1 MAENPTQDEGSA
13 LSKKLINVIK
23 KSDKLFRDLQKNTAE
38 MIDTIQEVWVLFKDE
53 PKDQD
58 KP

>member
-1 MAENPTQDEGSA
+1 MAENPTQEDVSA

-23 KSDKLFRDLQKNTAE
+23 KGDKLLSQLQKNTAE
-38 MIDTIQEVWVLFKDE
+38 MIDAIQEVRVLFKDD
-53 PKDQD
+53 KD